1 VTRRGSFDA
10 RIAECM
16 AQFREVETR
25 SSERTQRLGIEPR
38 SPARVTPGIADPGD
52 QDLPMPL
59 KKKP

>member
-38 SPARVTPGIADPGD
+38 SPGRA
-52 QDLPMPL
+52 LP
-59 KKKP
+59 KPIDDGQSLSTTMKRKT

>member
-1 VTRRGSFDA
+1 LTRRGSFDA

-38 SPARVTPGIADPGD
+38 SPARVTPGAAESGD
-52 QDLPMPL
+52 QNLPIGL

>member
-38 SPARVTPGIADPGD
+38 SPGRAGPKPIDGDPS
-52 QDLPMPL
+52 LSTTL
-59 KKKP
+59 KK

>member
-1 VTRRGSFDA
+1 VTRPGSFDA

-38 SPARVTPGIADPGD
+38 SPGRTMAFNGG
-52 QDLPMPL
+52 QNLPMTL
-59 KKKP
+59 NKKP